1 MFRCPQIRRHALGLT
16 RPQELLVSPT
26 TPLPANNSG
35 REIHEKMQRPNG
47 VRSLGF
53 LSFISHTGLVL
64 ETMQG
69 DSLSKENIEAYIGL
83 LNVSGAFSDSK

>member
-1 MFRCPQIRRHALGLT
+1 
-16 RPQELLVSPT
+16 
-26 TPLPANNSG
+26 
-35 REIHEKMQRPNG
+35 MQKLNG

-53 LSFISHTGLVL
+53 LSFTPHTGLVL